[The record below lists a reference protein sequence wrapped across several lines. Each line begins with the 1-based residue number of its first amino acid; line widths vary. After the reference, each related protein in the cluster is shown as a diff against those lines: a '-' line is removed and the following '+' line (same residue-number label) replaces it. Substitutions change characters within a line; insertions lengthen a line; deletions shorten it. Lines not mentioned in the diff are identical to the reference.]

1 MLISVS
7 HSLVRSP
14 PEVGAMGSRMQGCM
28 AAALW
33 AQRHREIFIG

>member
-14 PEVGAMGSRMQGCM
+14 PEVGAIGSRMGCM

-33 AQRHREIFIG
+33 EQHREIFIG

>member
-1 MLISVS
+1 MPLSVS

-14 PEVGAMGSRMQGCM
+14 EVRAIGSQMQGCM

-33 AQRHREIFIG
+33 VQQHERFFIG

>member
-1 MLISVS
+1 MPLSVS

-14 PEVGAMGSRMQGCM
+14 EVGAMGGRMQGCM

-33 AQRHREIFIG
+33 AQH